1 MVAIILVFVS
11 RGTMCR
17 CNRALQLRGGGGG
30 DGGGGGGSSGGG
42 LGPHSV
48 PAYSIPT
55 VDTSEWGPALWNALH
70 IAAAITQDV
79 PFWQS
84 VLAALRD
91 DIPCPDCRSHF
102 SGWLSAH
109 PFRVKGI
116 LPIRRMFGG
125 GRRSPPPQIIPWLLD
140 LHNDVNARTGKPGW
154 NEQQLLSTY
163 TADKKADGKASLESI
178 QGLIGGGVYE
188 LLMRVLG

>member
-1 MVAIILVFVS
+1 
-11 RGTMCR
+11 MCR
-17 CNRALQLRGGGGG
+17 CNRALQLRGGGGSSGG
-30 DGGGGGGSSGGG
+30 DSGGG
-42 LGPHSV
+42 LAPRGIP
-48 PAYSIPT
+48 SIPT

-102 SGWLSAH
+102 SGWLNAH
-109 PFRVKGI
+109 PFRAKGI

-154 NEQQLLSTY
+154 NEQQLVSTY
-163 TADKKADGKASLESI
+163 TADKKAEGKASLESV